1 MEFEI
6 TSEIKEQ
13 DRKQIY
19 EGLLEYNLARL
30 EDKNPK
36 DLGIYHKEDGV
47 IKAGLIAETH
57 GKWLKIQYLWVSE
70 ELRGKN
76 IGSSLL
82 HKAESIAHERG
93 CKYAFVD
100 TFDFQAPLFYLKH
113 GYTEQFTLEEYPLH
127 GKTPLFYKKT
137 EGKRTHAGGKINI
150 CP

>member
-70 ELRGKN
+70 VLRGKN

-82 HKAESIAHERG
+82 NKAESVAQERG
-93 CKYAFVD
+93 CQFAFVD

-113 GYTEQFTLEEYPLH
+113 GYTEQFTLEEYPC
-127 GKTPLFYKKT
+127 T
-137 EGKRTHAGGKINI
+137 GKRHYFTKELKESEHMQEEK
-150 CP
+150 